1 MRNSRRSSKNFIPTK
16 RRGIGMQRRTG
27 GSPSG
32 GAGLM
37 QQETMI
43 VPVFLPAILAG
54 FGADVL
60 LVAVADG
67 LELVRGYAALC
78 QGLMSGI
85 GASFAQG
92 QVVHGGP
99 AFVAVALN
107 PDLPV
112 GVCFDDFGGM
122 GQRLLR
128 LGTQISFVVIE
139 VDVLDGLGKELF
151 LRQLRWRR
159 GRRGAAYSHGSRGVL
174 GAASAFCGQVIR
186 GCARRG
192 NGLGTAGVDLV
203 ALKGNIGR
211 VLGAPG
217 QGGGLAALN

>member
-54 FGADVL
+54 FGADLVVL
-60 LVAVADG
+60 AVAAG

-99 AFVAVALN
+99 ALVAVALN

-139 VDVLDGLGKELF
+139 VDVLDGLGKQLF
-151 LRQLRWRR
+151 LPQLRWRR
-159 GRRGAAYSHGSRGVL
+159 RRRGAGHSPRERGRL
-174 GAASAFCGQVIR
+174 GAATARCSQGIR
-186 GCARRG
+186 LRARRRQ
-192 NGLGTAGVDLV
+192 GLDRAVVRAG
-203 ALKGNIGR
+203 
-211 VLGAPG
+211 
-217 QGGGLAALN
+217 